1 MSASSSKR
9 PGQRERILSFLRSRG
24 AAGATN
30 AELNAIAFRYGGRIH
45 ELRRMGHQIDTIRES
60 ENLFRFVLI
69 VEAEKG
75 YAVSSF
81 EQRRRSEETVA
92 MPPFSGGAA

>member
-1 MSASSSKR
+1 
-9 PGQRERILSFLRSRG
+9 
-24 AAGATN
+24 
-30 AELNAIAFRYGGRIH
+30 
-45 ELRRMGHQIDTIRES
+45 MGHQIDTIRES